1 MTREIKKVAI
11 CGAGA
16 MGLGIA
22 QVAAQAGMLV
32 VVYDVSSVALSSGR
46 ARIEAELA
54 TLISKSKIEQA
65 HAEKLTTAISWSS
78 EIYEIAD
85 TDLVIEAVVED
96 LAVKKSLFK
105 TIEEAVSVTT
115 IIATNTSSLP
125 IARLARDLK
134 NPGRFIGMH
143 FFNPPTAMRLIEVVP
158 GPATET
164 SVTADIEYLSASWGK
179 SPVRVADVPGF
190 IVNRVARPFYAE
202 AFRAIQEVAASP
214 QLIDALFRM
223 SAGFRMGP
231 LELTDLI
238 GQDINF
244 AVARSVYDSYFGV
257 TRFTPQL
264 GQAAL
269 VDAGWLGRKSSRG
282 VYDYRDGN
290 SMPDVKTSHSSQKL
304 SDPVGRP
311 EKVGPSCDAI
321 EIGGVVVR
329 FARGRTARSESTSA
343 NCPVALLDWFD
354 VERGSAVGFCAS
366 DENVA
371 DIAASLITSWGMSA
385 YRFSDRPGGIVL
397 RTLAQIA
404 NAAADAVFEQV
415 SSEVGIDLALKYG
428 ANYPFGPFAWAD
440 GIGRLALVQ
449 VLVAMAQET
458 GQDMY
463 RPSQYLMREATE

>member
-16 MGLGIA
+16 MGSGIA

-54 TLISKSKIEQA
+54 TLISKGKIEQA
-65 HAEKLTTAISWSS
+65 YAEKLITAISWSS

-105 TIEEAVSVTT
+105 TIEEAVSATT

-125 IARLARDLK
+125 IARLARDLQ

-143 FFNPPTAMRLIEVVP
+143 FFNPPTAMRLVEVVP

-202 AFRAIQEVAASP
+202 AFRAIQEGAASP

-223 SAGFRMGP
+223 SA
-231 LELTDLI
+231 
-238 GQDINF
+238 
-244 AVARSVYDSYFGV
+244 VS
-257 TRFTPQL
+257 
-264 GQAAL
+264 
-269 VDAGWLGRKSSRG
+269 GWGRW
-282 VYDYRDGN
+282 N
-290 SMPDVKTSHSSQKL
+290 
-304 SDPVGRP
+304 
-311 EKVGPSCDAI
+311 
-321 EIGGVVVR
+321 
-329 FARGRTARSESTSA
+329 
-343 NCPVALLDWFD
+343 
-354 VERGSAVGFCAS
+354 
-366 DENVA
+366 
-371 DIAASLITSWGMSA
+371 
-385 YRFSDRPGGIVL
+385 
-397 RTLAQIA
+397 
-404 NAAADAVFEQV
+404 
-415 SSEVGIDLALKYG
+415 
-428 ANYPFGPFAWAD
+428 
-440 GIGRLALVQ
+440 
-449 VLVAMAQET
+449 
-458 GQDMY
+458 
-463 RPSQYLMREATE
+463 